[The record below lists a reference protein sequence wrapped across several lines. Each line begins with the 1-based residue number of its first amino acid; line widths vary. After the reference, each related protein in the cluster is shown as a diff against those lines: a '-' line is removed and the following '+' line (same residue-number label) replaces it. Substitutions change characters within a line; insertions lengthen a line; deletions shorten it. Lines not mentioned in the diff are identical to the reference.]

1 MKEVAIHEK
10 LTLTIEETAAFSN
23 IGINR
28 IRELTN
34 EQGCSFVTRI
44 ANKKLIKRKKFEQ
57 YIEDRGAYICLISV
71 VV

>member
-34 EQGCSFVTRI
+34 EQGCSFVIRI
-44 ANKKLIKRKKFEQ
+44 GNKKLIKRKKFEQ
-57 YIEDRGAYICLISV
+57 YIEDREVL
-71 VV
+71 